1 MGTVREV
8 SGGDEEEEEERWEG
22 VEETVGDEG
31 TVEEGLGEEET
42 ESGGCTRD
50 GGGRGEG
57 GVLCSSEVGK

>member
-1 MGTVREV
+1 MV
-8 SGGDEEEEEERWEG
+8 
-22 VEETVGDEG
+22 DEG

-57 GVLCSSEVGK
+57 GVLCSSEVGKKGG